1 MFHLPHW
8 LLHRTK
14 YRFQDQVNL
23 MPFSYLWTMRR
34 TAPVGSTAYQWPC
47 DGSANIQ
54 YCGLVLISSWCRL
67 HIHMQLSQLLKKT
80 KKKTGIL
87 HVMNLLHFVTD
98 KSIETGHKKH
108 CTSVEDVFVLCRY
121 KARLPMMQ
129 SEETI
134 WFQSLLFQ
142 SLSESKRWIEVI
154 LHDKRKHAC

>member
-23 MPFSYLWTMRR
+23 MPFAYLWTMRR
-34 TAPVGSTAYQWPC
+34 TAPVGKYCLPMTMWWQC
-47 DGSANIQ
+47 NIQ
-54 YCGLVLISSWCRL
+54 YCGLVLISSWYRL
-67 HIHMQLSQLLKKT
+67 HIHMQLSQLFFLNWDSACYEFT
-80 KKKTGIL
+80 ALCYRQIHRNGPQ
-87 HVMNLLHFVTD
+87 
-98 KSIETGHKKH
+98 KH

-154 LHDKRKHAC
+154 LHDKRKHVC

>member
-23 MPFSYLWTMRR
+23 IPFAYLWTMRR

-54 YCGLVLISSWCRL
+54 YCGLVLISSWYRL
-67 HIHMQLSQLLKKT
+67 HIHMQLSQLFFKKR
-80 KKKTGIL
+80 IL

-98 KSIETGHKKH
+98 KSIETGHKNTAHQSK
-108 CTSVEDVFVLCRY
+108 TSSSCADIRRDSPWCKVKKQSGFSPFCS
-121 KARLPMMQ
+121 KA
-129 SEETI
+129 
-134 WFQSLLFQ
+134 
-142 SLSESKRWIEVI
+142 SLSRRGGSR
-154 LHDKRKHAC
+154 

>member
-23 MPFSYLWTMRR
+23 IPFAYLWTMRR

-54 YCGLVLISSWCRL
+54 YCGLVLISSWYRL
-67 HIHMQLSQLLKKT
+67 HIHNAIITTFK
-80 KKKTGIL
+80 KKKTDSACYEFTALCYRQIHRNGPQ
-87 HVMNLLHFVTD
+87 
-98 KSIETGHKKH
+98 KH

-154 LHDKRKHAC
+154 LHDKRTHAC

>member
-1 MFHLPHW
+1 MLIYELWEELIFAFKNALPSPHSCK
-8 LLHRTK
+8 LK
-14 YRFQDQVNL
+14 E
-23 MPFSYLWTMRR
+23 FSSGV

-54 YCGLVLISSWCRL
+54 YCGLVLISSWYRL
-67 HIHMQLSQLLKKT
+67 HIHMQLLQLFFFLNRDSSCYEFTALCYRQIHRNGPQKWR
-80 KKKTGIL
+80 
-87 HVMNLLHFVTD
+87 
-98 KSIETGHKKH
+98 
-108 CTSVEDVFVLCRY
+108 TSVEDIFILCRY